1 MAEDKTAGTKELTGK
16 EKRQLNLRPA
26 DKLTPE
32 ERKELSRKGGIA
44 RQEQIKQRRTL
55 KEQMLAILEAN
66 YSRETAEKFLGPDAN
81 NLTED
86 DLTGQG
92 ILSARMWKEA
102 CENGS
107 AKAAEFCRD
116 TSGQRPK
123 DLLEVSGNVI
133 SDADRALMANLSKRL
148 CKTTDEN
155 SQK

>member
-1 MAEDKTAGTKELTGK
+1 MAEDKTGTKELTGK
-16 EKRQLNLRPA
+16 EKRQLNLQPLESL
-26 DKLTPE
+26 DK
-32 ERKELSRKGGIA
+32 ERQREIRSLGGKA
-44 RQEQIKQRRTL
+44 RQEQIRQRKTM
-55 KEQMLAILEAN
+55 KETMLAILEAKM
-66 YSRETAEKFLGPDAN
+66 SKETAKKYLGADAD
-81 NLTED
+81 NLTDD

-148 CKTTDEN
+148 CKTTEEN
-155 SQK
+155 GQK